1 VGKQKVLTMSTLL
14 AADWVAK
21 PADCLGFRM
30 FLRVPSHCKGWNAVR
45 VPPRAQCFR
54 RSAAFMCL
62 FVCTLCTL
70 SPLI

>member
-45 VPPRAQCFR
+45 VPPRAQH
-54 RSAAFMCL
+54 
-62 FVCTLCTL
+62 
-70 SPLI
+70 SPLSEGVFALTCGH